1 MTRRIAGAFL
11 ILLMAVGSILLWIG
25 IPVGWLYLVSQL
37 VDSSQP
43 SMGPYVLVLVGIP
56 ATMIAVGKVL
66 AILDRAYG
74 RVTRTAPQGRVQT
87 PWHRSLRG
95 ERSPARAHS
104 VLDVVMVAS
113 VALALVCFAVWSS
126 VSAGWSLPGWRART
140 EGGDQ
145 AGGAAAAGRGG
156 ATASS
161 HASTSARS
169 SSKPVRGRPA

>member
-1 MTRRIAGAFL
+1 MPRRFLGALL
-11 ILLMAVGSILLWIG
+11 ILLMAVGSVLLWIG

-56 ATMIAVGKVL
+56 ATMIAMGKVL

-74 RVTRTAPQGRVQT
+74 RVTRAAPQARVPM

-95 ERSPARAHS
+95 DRSPARTHS

-113 VALALVCFAVWSS
+113 VALAVLCFAVWFFLF
-126 VSAGWSLPGWRART
+126 AGSSLPA
-140 EGGDQ
+140 
-145 AGGAAAAGRGG
+145 
-156 ATASS
+156 
-161 HASTSARS
+161 
-169 SSKPVRGRPA
+169 